1 MGSIYCTPRIWWDFL
16 GFDDNGYS
24 PFKITY
30 DHGVDTEES
39 ADGHPYHYA
48 LILSCQETPLTMRLV
63 VAVQTTQRRVSN
75 VPSLGSSPL
84 KDVLDSS
91 TQFVIKVAL
100 A

>member
-16 GFDDNGYS
+16 GFVKRQ
-24 PFKITY
+24 P
-30 DHGVDTEES
+30 H
-39 ADGHPYHYA
+39 
-48 LILSCQETPLTMRLV
+48 TMRLV

-84 KDVLDSS
+84 KDVLDSY

>member
-1 MGSIYCTPRIWWDFL
+1 
-16 GFDDNGYS
+16 
-24 PFKITY
+24 
-30 DHGVDTEES
+30 
-39 ADGHPYHYA
+39 
-48 LILSCQETPLTMRLV
+48 MRLV

-84 KDVLDSS
+84 KDVLDSY